1 MAEQESRL
9 VIRIDSQNAKKT
21 TDQLARA
28 LLNLEENGDQA
39 SQSASRLDA
48 ENKKLSNTLKNTT
61 GNVSSANTAL
71 DSLVLSMRNVVFATT
86 AASVGVTGFI
96 NNVAS
101 SAKII
106 QQYAELSKQSAE
118 MFQYNAVGAKSAG
131 FEMKDYGD
139 ILKDVYDR
147 LGEVNR
153 GEGEMMDFFER
164 IAPKIGMTVEQFRNL
179 SAHDALQAYYNG
191 LERANL
197 SHPEMITYME
207 QIANDSAL
215 LIPLLKE
222 NGKGFKE
229 LGDKAKEAGAI
240 MSNEMVRDLN
250 AARSE
255 FNEIKM
261 QAQGLGNE
269 LTVTLLPALRF
280 IAANFEA
287 ITDAG
292 IVLGMAAITKAMLDQ
307 FLAMQKS
314 VAASVQRRAAAA
326 AELQA
331 QAQLAAVE
339 LQRSRQNVAIAAQEI
354 HLARLDLNSATT
366 KQARAL
372 AVQRLTAAEIAHN
385 IALNANSKATAVNTA
400 ATTANNAAKTLGAR
414 AAALASAA
422 FLGPAGIVI
431 GVTAL
436 TAGYLLMSNNGDD
449 ANDMLKDQAGYAG
462 MAADELE
469 RLSGNQ
475 AKAAKVDLTTAIK
488 AQSQELKNVKRDF
501 EDLVLALYKES
512 DNKDLYR
519 IWAEMTTGVL
529 GTEEAFKRLNA
540 VESIEASDIKRAADY
555 EKEHRDLN
563 KTLLD
568 SKEKLKLV
576 ENGIDGAGKKA
587 KESAAEIKGLSEE
600 IKKLLKEA
608 DQSIITSAV
617 NTALASNGYDD
628 DLIAI
633 INKYI
638 QLDGAITKNAKGQSV
653 FRDEIKKKINEEY
666 AARMKEISAL
676 DTRNE
681 KERERTKELEKQAKL
696 TKASTIDAVI
706 ASGEGGYNSYNNGVA
721 GDAKGK
727 TKNLT
732 GMTLAQVMA
741 KQKGSKSTGRELFA
755 VGKYQIIPSTLRDA
769 VSALKLDKNQLFNP
783 EMQEKIFREYL
794 VSVKQPN
801 VKKFITGKGGLSPA
815 LDALAVEFAS
825 VADPTTGQSKYGD
838 RGGNKASISSEKM
851 AQSLLAT
858 QKIYRENIALGMS
871 AEEAWAK
878 SFNAQSTVVKQAELD
893 IDKYLQEVLESHES
907 QAEERKRISNEVA
920 DYETQVR
927 NRLKDELEKVDAA
940 GFSDV
945 EAKKAKDFYEK
956 QANLD
961 IQAFKDAQQ
970 AKLDALKDFQL
981 TEAQLINKRASDQ
994 EKDLKRQQE
1003 LGELTLE
1010 QYTEGSLLIEKRR
1023 KQEIAAANAARDAR
1037 INAANEANMSV
1048 SDAAHK
1054 RYAEEMKQLDQIID
1068 KEEALAV
1075 ERGINRQY
1083 ISLGVGPEGTYFDGF
1098 STNSDQIQ
1106 LGQEDQLNS
1115 LYIKQF
1121 EEMQLR
1127 YTQQRE
1133 LAIQQ
1138 NKELTQIEADY
1149 LEEKARLN
1157 DQYNERIGV
1166 ARQADHEAQLS
1177 MYGSMLSQASSV
1189 WGDMTQIVR
1198 DSAGEQSGAYKAM
1211 FLAQQMFAIG
1221 SAMIS
1226 THLAATQA
1234 MAAPDMVLFGQKIA
1248 APAAITALGYANV
1261 GMIAA
1266 QTIAGFKNGGL
1277 ITGPGTGTSDSIPI
1291 MASNEEF
1298 MMRHAAVKSI
1308 GVDNL
1313 NYMNKYGK
1321 LPEQTNRVGNNI
1333 ANTMN
1338 GNAVNVQVE
1347 PKIIVNVP
1355 EGFTAQQSQS
1365 SDGTITLDVIK
1376 SVVRGTLREDIHN
1389 VNSDFGKSLRQAYN
1403 VGVKRF

>member
-9 VIRIDSQNAKKT
+9 AIRIDSQQALRTSRELSRELDNITRAGDRAEHQVTATGSALQNLAGYMAGVVTVGSAISKMDAYTGIQNRLKLVTKSQEELNRAMKDTFDIAWRSAQSWDAVTSVYTKYLSNAKTLGITQADVAKLTET
-21 TDQLARA
+21 TSKAVAMSGSTAEAAAGALFQYGQALDGGVLRAEEFNSLVDGAGGLLNAMATGLNVTRGELRQMMLDGKLTGETITKA
-28 LLNLEENGDQA
+28 LLAAGSSVETLY
-39 SQSASRLDA
+39 SQTDTTIKESFTLMNNALTQFVGEAGKSSGAAKALSDAIKVLA
-48 ENKKLSNTLKNTT
+48 ENLNLIAHIAIL
-61 GNVSSANTAL
+61 G
-71 DSLVLSMRNVVFATT
+71 
-86 AASVGVTGFI
+86 GV
-96 NNVAS
+96 
-101 SAKII
+101 
-106 QQYAELSKQSAE
+106 
-118 MFQYNAVGAKSAG
+118 
-131 FEMKDYGD
+131 
-139 ILKDVYDR
+139 
-147 LGEVNR
+147 
-153 GEGEMMDFFER
+153 
-164 IAPKIGMTVEQFRNL
+164 
-179 SAHDALQAYYNG
+179 
-191 LERANL
+191 
-197 SHPEMITYME
+197 
-207 QIANDSAL
+207 
-215 LIPLLKE
+215 
-222 NGKGFKE
+222 
-229 LGDKAKEAGAI
+229 
-240 MSNEMVRDLN
+240 
-250 AARSE
+250 
-255 FNEIKM
+255 
-261 QAQGLGNE
+261 
-269 LTVTLLPALRF
+269 
-280 IAANFEA
+280 
-287 ITDAG
+287 
-292 IVLGMAAITKAMLDQ
+292 AAITKAIVTQ
-307 FLAMQKS
+307 VIAMKS
-314 VAASVQRRAAAA
+314 LIAASVQRRAAAA

-331 QAQLAAVE
+331 QAQLAAME

-385 IALNANSKATAVNTA
+385 IALNANSKATAANTA

-436 TAGYLLMSNNGDD
+436 TAGYLLMSNHGGD

-488 AQSQELKNVKRDF
+488 TQSQELKNVKRDF

-519 IWAEMTTGVL
+519 IWAEMTAGVL
-529 GTEEAFKRLNA
+529 DTEEAFKRLNA
-540 VESIEASDIKRAADY
+540 VEGIEASDIKRAADY

-576 ENGIDGAGKKA
+576 ENGIDGVGKKA
-587 KESAAEIKGLSEE
+587 KDSAAEIKGFSEE

-608 DQSIITSAV
+608 DQSIITSTV

-628 DLIAI
+628 ELAAI

-666 AARMKEISAL
+666 AARMKEIGAL

-721 GDAKGK
+721 GDATGR

-755 VGKYQIIPSTLRDA
+755 VGKYQVIPSTLRDA
-769 VSALKLDKNQLFNP
+769 VSALKLDKNQLFSP

-825 VADPTTGQSKYGD
+825 VADPATGRSKYGD
-838 RGGNKASISSEKM
+838 RGGNKASISSEQM

-878 SFNAQSTVVKQAELD
+878 SFNAQRTVVKQAELD
-893 IDKYLQEVLESHES
+893 VDKYLQEVLESHES
-907 QAEERKRISNEVA
+907 QAEERKRITNEVA

-940 GFSDV
+940 GFSD
-945 EAKKAKDFYEK
+945 ADAQKAKDFYEK

-981 TEAQLINKRASDQ
+981 TEAQLINKRTSDQ

-1010 QYTEGSLLIEKRR
+1010 QYTEGSLLIEQRR
-1023 KQEIAAANAARDAR
+1023 KQELSELKVTQNAR
-1037 INAANEANMSV
+1037 IASYKEMYSKEEEAVLDRYLTELEQIRLIQNELERNEAL
-1048 SDAAHK
+1048 
-1054 RYAEEMKQLDQIID
+1054 R
-1068 KEEALAV
+1068 ALSFSTL
-1075 ERGINRQY
+1075 RG
-1083 ISLGVGPEGTYFDGF
+1083 GVGYDDEFLSAPYA
-1098 STNSDQIQ
+1098 STPQTNTGALDAEYQNELQ
-1106 LGQEDQLNS
+1106 R
-1115 LYIKQF
+1115 
-1121 EEMQLR
+1121 MQAIHALQVA
-1127 YTQQRE
+1127 TAQTNNAE
-1133 LAIQQ
+1133 LLAIEQ
-1138 NKELTQIEADY
+1138 EY
-1149 LEEKARLN
+1149 LNAKAQLQ
-1157 DQYNERIGV
+1157 DEYNAKIGV
-1166 ARQADHEAQLS
+1166 ARQADHESQLQLYS
-1177 MYGSMLSQASSV
+1177 MMLSQTSAV
-1189 WGDMTQIVR
+1189 WGSMTQMVR
-1198 DSAGEQSGAYKAM
+1198 DSHGEQSGAYKAM
-1211 FLAQQMFAIG
+1211 FLMQQGVAMA
-1221 SAMIS
+1221 SAMVAA
-1226 THLAATQA
+1226 HLAAGQVAADATIPFFGAKVLASEA
-1234 MAAPDMVLFGQKIA
+1234 ML
-1248 APAAITALGYANV
+1248 ALGYTNV

-1298 MMRHAAVKSI
+1298 MMRNAAVKSI

-1333 ANTMN
+1333 ANTMT

-1347 PKIIVNVP
+1347 PKIIINVP
-1355 EGFTAQQSQS
+1355 EGYTAQQSQLD
-1365 SDGTITLDVIK
+1365 DGAIAIDVIK
-1376 SVVRGTLREDIHN
+1376 RVVRGTLREDMHN
-1389 VNSDFGKSLRQAYN
+1389 VNSDFGKSLRQTYN
-1403 VGVKRF
+1403 VSVKRF